1 MSAHDTPRSTPSV
14 DYTLRKAQLVAQCDL
29 ERLRLQFTLRE
40 IRSVASAPVRV
51 QPTAWA
57 APVAATLLSF
67 ALPSLGVQRVRGI
80 VQLLSMALT
89 GYRIFQN
96 WQAMQQ
102 PNRPPSAGFDTK

>member
-1 MSAHDTPRSTPSV
+1 MSAHDTPRSAPSV
-14 DYTLRKAQLVAQCDL
+14 DYALRKAQLVAQCDL

-40 IRSVASAPVRV
+40 IRGVASAPVHVR
-51 QPTAWA
+51 PTAWA

-89 GYRIFQN
+89 GYRVIQN
-96 WQAMQQ
+96 WRAMQK
-102 PNRPPSAGFDTK
+102 PPAP